1 MGSFKVFLTVPAAPD
16 TTAPTISLVYTS
28 PLTTS
33 MSFSWITNESTGTAY
48 YLVDQVATQTTTY
61 LEGLGTTVAV
71 TAAGVQSTRT
81 VTGLTASTN
90 YYLHIFHKDES
101 GNNSEVLHVSFTT
114 AAATSSGTIVSSNAE
129 LSAAIDA
136 GTETNI
142 LVAPGVYD
150 GESFTHQKNRAAA
163 PLTIQ
168 ALDPGNKPIFRKGQS
183 INNSHYITFK
193 NLHFQRSGSAGASNW
208 WIFDSGTTGSSALT
222 SSANSASNI
231 TIDGCIFESPD
242 PGNRLDTTPNPSYAS
257 GMTKCIRVSNR
268 YTHNITITN
277 NKFTNPYSVT
287 DLRMNGNIIFAFNT
301 VTGWYFDCV
310 RMLGVEDTG
319 RVAGYKAFVRNDFED
334 CIAVYNEQTPS
345 APHPDHWQGFNPGS
359 ENPYIDNV
367 IVYQNRMRPG
377 NYRAASVQ
385 NGLMQ
390 TKHFNVGYVENLSI
404 TKGNVHFHSFEAG
417 GEGILVERNTG
428 GYQGH
433 NGSPRMTVYKMTG
446 QLLTESNIFFGG
458 FFTASGANANLTGY
472 ELTDIN
478 NLKTGTHAATYAGSA
493 NPSTMAELLASFTPR
508 AAYAGYGALTTSG
521 AFKNLPF
528 HPMRPVTAVGVT
540 PQGSGNVRID
550 SLSNPATAL
559 MEPAGIVIPG
569 NTTYT
574 RTDIRH
580 SAAGAYSW
588 TTITDVDVLDVLT
601 SVPTGSR
608 DFQHRKVNSAGEG
621 LWSAITT
628 ITVT

>member
-1 MGSFKVFLTVPAAPD
+1 MGAFKVFVTVPAAPD
-16 TTAPTISLVYTS
+16 TTAPTISLVYTA
-28 PLTTS
+28 PLVLS
-33 MSFSWITNESTGTAY
+33 MSFSWITNEATGTAY

-61 LEGLGTTVAV
+61 LEGLGTAVAV

-81 VTGLTASTN
+81 VSGLTASTN

-114 AAATSSGTIVSSNAE
+114 AAATSSGTIVTSNAE
-129 LSAAIDA
+129 LAAAIDA

-142 LVAPGVYD
+142 LVAAGTYD
-150 GESFTHQKNRAAA
+150 GENFTHNKNRESA

-183 INNSHYITFK
+183 VNNSHYITFK
-193 NLHFQRSGSAGASNW
+193 NLHFQRSGSAGATNW
-208 WIFDSGTTGSSALT
+208 WIYESGTTSSGSLS

-231 TIDGCIFESPD
+231 TIDGCIFESPE
-242 PGNRLDTTPNPSYAS
+242 PGNKTDSTHNPSYSS
-257 GMTKCIRVSNR
+257 GMTRCLRFSNR
-268 YTHNITITN
+268 YTHNITIIYNT
-277 NKFTNPYSVT
+277 FTNPYSIM
-287 DLRMNGNIIFAFNT
+287 DLRMNGNITFAFNT
-301 VTGWYFDCV
+301 ARGWYFDGV
-310 RMLGVEDTG
+310 RKMGAEDTG
-319 RVAGYKAFVRNDFED
+319 RVEGYKVFVRNDFED
-334 CIAVYNEQTPS
+334 CLGVYNEQTAS

-359 ENPYIDNV
+359 ENPYTDNMV
-367 IVYQNRMRPG
+367 VYQNRMRPG
-377 NYRAASVQ
+377 IFRATQVQ

-390 TKHFNVGYVENLSI
+390 TKLFNVGYVENLSI
-404 TKGNVHFHSFEAG
+404 TKNNIHFHSFEAG
-417 GEGILVERNTG
+417 GEGILMERNTG

-433 NGSPRMTVYKMTG
+433 NGNPRLTVYKMTG
-446 QLLTESNIFFGG
+446 QLIADSNLILGDFKYGTDTNVNG
-458 FFTASGANANLTGY
+458 VGY
-472 ELTDIN
+472 ELTDTN
-478 NLKTGTHAATYAGSA
+478 NLKSGTHAAAFAGAS
-493 NPSTMAELLASFTPR
+493 NPATMAELMSSFTPR
-508 AAYAGYGALTTSG
+508 EAYAGYGALTTAG
-521 AFKNLPF
+521 VFKNLPF
-528 HPMRPVTAVGVT
+528 RPMRPDIAVGVT
-540 PQGSGNVRID
+540 ALGSGNVRID
-550 SLSNPATAL
+550 TLSNPATEL

-588 TTITDVDVLDVLT
+588 TTVTDVDALDVLT
-601 SVPTGSR
+601 GISAGSR

>member
-16 TTAPTISLVYTS
+16 TTAPTISLVYTA
-28 PLTTS
+28 PLVLS
-33 MSFSWITNESTGTAY
+33 LSFSWITNEATGTAY
-48 YLVDQVATQTTTY
+48 YLVDQSATQTTTY
-61 LEGLGTTVAV
+61 LEGLGTTASV
-71 TAAGVQSTRT
+71 TATGVQPTQT
-81 VTGLTASTN
+81 VTGLAASTN

-114 AAATSSGTIVSSNAE
+114 AAATSSGTIVTSNAE
-129 LSAAIDA
+129 LAAAIDA

-142 LVAPGVYD
+142 LVAAGVYD
-150 GESFTHQKNRAAA
+150 GENFTHNKNRTSA

-193 NLHFQRSGSAGASNW
+193 NLHFQRSGSAGATNW
-208 WIFDSGTTGSSALT
+208 WIYESGTTSSGSLS

-242 PGNRLDTTPNPSYAS
+242 PGNKTDSTHNPSYSS
-257 GMTKCIRVSNR
+257 GMTRCLRLSNR
-268 YTHNITITN
+268 YTHNLTITN
-277 NKFTNPYSVT
+277 NTFIYPYSVM
-287 DLRMNGNIIFAFNT
+287 DLRVNGNIIFAFNT
-301 VTGWYFDCV
+301 VTGWYFDGV
-310 RMLGVEDTG
+310 RKMGAEDTG
-319 RVAGYKAFVRNDFED
+319 RVAGYKVFARNDFED
-334 CIAVYNEQTPS
+334 CVAVYNEQTAS
-345 APHPDHWQGFNPGS
+345 APHPDHWQGFNPGTD
-359 ENPYIDNV
+359 NPYVDNML
-367 IVYQNRMRPG
+367 VYQNRMRPG
-377 NYRAASVQ
+377 NFRATQVQ

-390 TKHFNVGYVENLSI
+390 TKLINVGYVENLSI
-404 TKGNVHFHSFEAG
+404 TKSNIHFHSFEAG

-433 NGSPRMTVYKMTG
+433 NGNPRLTVYKMTG
-446 QLLTESNIFFGG
+446 QLIADSNLILGDFKYGTG
-458 FFTASGANANLTGY
+458 SNVNGTGY
-472 ELTDIN
+472 DLTDTN
-478 NLKTGTHAATYAGSA
+478 NLKSGTHAAAYAGSA
-493 NPSTMAELLASFTPR
+493 NPASMAELMSSFTPR
-508 AAYAGYGALTTSG
+508 AAYSGYGALTTSG
-521 AFKNLPF
+521 ALKNLPF
-528 HPMRPVTAVGVT
+528 RPMRPVTAVGVT

-550 SLSNPATAL
+550 TLSNPATEL

-628 ITVT
+628 ITVS